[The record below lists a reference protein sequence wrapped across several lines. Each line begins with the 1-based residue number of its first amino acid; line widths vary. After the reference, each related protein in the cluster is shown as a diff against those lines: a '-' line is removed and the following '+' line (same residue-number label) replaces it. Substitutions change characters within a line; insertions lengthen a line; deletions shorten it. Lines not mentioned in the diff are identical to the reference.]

1 MKLLFLVFTIV
12 IGFQSYSCLG
22 TGRPVEK
29 SENKTEAGEKVDQ
42 GNDYGSHG
50 NQSGDS
56 IGLQNVENPEDI
68 VLFDGKNYLKKS
80 GWKVPSQENAYV
92 DESYNQDDP
101 IRRTESGERIRT
113 TMIHYFL
120 KKPWVY
126 SQDLHFDGSSLDSLK
141 GTLETSSFL
150 KMSVNGK
157 VFFYSISVEK
167 AKPPYASNRDAH
179 VDPFGYQ
186 IMDTDGDGIF
196 ETLLVKYDEIIVPEW
211 VAR

>member
-1 MKLLFLVFTIV
+1 MKLLFLVFTFV
-12 IGFQSYSCLG
+12 IGFQFYSCLG

-29 SENKTEAGEKVDQ
+29 SENKTEANEKVDH
-42 GNDYGSHG
+42 GNDYGSVG
-50 NQSGDS
+50 NQSGGS
-56 IGLQNVENPEDI
+56 KGLQNVEKPEDM
-68 VLFDGKNYLKKS
+68 VLFDGKNYVKKS

-101 IRRTESGERIRT
+101 IRRTESGVRIRT

-120 KKPWVY
+120 RKPWVY
-126 SQDLHFDGSSLDSLK
+126 SQDFHFDGSSLDSLK
-141 GTLETSSFL
+141 GTLKTSSFL
-150 KMSVNGK
+150 KMSGNGK

-167 AKPPYASNRDAH
+167 AESPSASNTVAH
-179 VDPFGYQ
+179 IDPFGYQ

-196 ETLLVKYDEIIVPEW
+196 ETLLGEYDEIIVPEW